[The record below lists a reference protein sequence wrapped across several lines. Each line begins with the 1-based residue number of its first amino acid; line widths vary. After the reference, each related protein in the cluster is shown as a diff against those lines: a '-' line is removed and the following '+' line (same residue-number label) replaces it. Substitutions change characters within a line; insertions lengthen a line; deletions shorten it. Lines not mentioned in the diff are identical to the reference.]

1 MLKAVC
7 RQLLKQIEVF
17 LNDLFF
23 IQAIT
28 KENGVITAGISLNAE
43 HAIYNGHFPGAPVT
57 PGVVQL
63 EIVKEILQ
71 VALDRKVRMKA
82 MRTCKFLQIINPL
95 ETTSLTISIKFTEG
109 EQLEVVASGQN
120 TEHTFFKAQLAYI

>member
-1 MLKAVC
+1 M
-7 RQLLKQIEVF
+7 F
-17 LNDLFF
+17 LNNLFS

-28 KENGVITAGISLNAE
+28 QDNGLITAEISLNAE
-43 HAIYNGHFPGAPVT
+43 HEIYNGHFPGVPVT

-71 VALDRKVRMKA
+71 VSLKRKLRMKA
-82 MRTCKFLQIINPL
+82 MRTCKFLQIINPQ